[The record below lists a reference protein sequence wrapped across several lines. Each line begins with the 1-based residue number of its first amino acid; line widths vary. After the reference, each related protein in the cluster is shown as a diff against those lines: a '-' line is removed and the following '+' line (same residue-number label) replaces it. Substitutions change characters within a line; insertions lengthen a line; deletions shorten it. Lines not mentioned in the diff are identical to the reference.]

1 MKKVLSLVAIGVFCC
16 LLAAGVTGFY
26 TDSKSDD
33 KKKDC
38 FGYTIIEAGKGID
51 CNGDT
56 INLVRKQGFV
66 ELTSK
71 KTNKNPV

>member
-16 LLAAGVTGFY
+16 ILVAGVSIY
-26 TDSKSDD
+26 TSDAASQE

-66 ELTSK
+66 ELTSS
-71 KTNKNPV
+71 KTRKNPV